1 MTHAPT
7 GAELLR
13 AVGLLADGPVG
24 WDRPVPARSP
34 GVYVIELPAPLAS
47 APVDVARIGK
57 WIERAPDLRLDGTRP
72 TSRALATRLASYWLA
87 DQVVLFIGA
96 ASGSVGGRLAALR
109 RTALGDRRPF
119 AAAHWLQALEPRAL
133 AGAHIWWAATDAP
146 EEYEDAL
153 LGAFSQS
160 AAGAATTTPEP
171 ALVLPW
177 AVLRRPTGERR
188 SHGIT
193 GALLP
198 EPAPAPVPGTTIREI
213 APEPEPAPRTSVGGV
228 RRASAPPPT
237 ARRAGAATRSTRA
250 APRSPAQAAARQTA
264 VVELSADG
272 HERLEAELHE
282 LRAVSRPAA
291 IRRVATAREHGD
303 LKENAE
309 YHAAREELGFI
320 EGRIQSL
327 EGRLRHAV
335 IVEASMTGTAQM
347 GSTVVVEIDD
357 AQETYRLVSTSE
369 SDPSA
374 GRLSTS
380 SPVGRALLG
389 RGPGDEVLVRM
400 PSGHEVRY
408 RVVEV
413 S

>member
-1 MTHAPT
+1 MTGAPT
-7 GAELLR
+7 GADLLR

-24 WDRPVPARSP
+24 WDRPLPRAGA
-34 GVYVIELPAPLAS
+34 GVYIIELPAPLPS
-47 APVDVARIGK
+47 APIDIARVGK
-57 WIERAPDLRLDGTRP
+57 WLERVPDLRLDQERP
-72 TSRALATRLASYWLA
+72 TSKALAGRLASYWLA

-96 ASGSVGGRLAALR
+96 TAGSVGARLTALR
-109 RTALGDRRPF
+109 KTPLGDRRPF
-119 AAAHWLQALEPRAL
+119 AGGLWLHTLQTKALS
-133 AGAHIWWAATDAP
+133 GAHVWWARTDAP

-153 LGAFSQS
+153 LTAFATAVGDG
-160 AAGAATTTPEP
+160 AAGTPEP
-171 ALVLPW
+171 GLVLPW

-188 SHGIT
+188 GHGIT
-193 GALLP
+193 GALIP
-198 EPAPAPVPGTTIREI
+198 EPVAPPLPPTTIRELP
-213 APEPEPAPRTSVGGV
+213 PEPGPPPRTAVGGIRPPS
-228 RRASAPPPT
+228 RRSAPARSAGGRATQRSKAPT
-237 ARRAGAATRSTRA
+237 RVTE
-250 APRSPAQAAARQTA
+250 

-282 LRAVSRPAA
+282 LRTALRPAA
-291 IRRVATAREHGD
+291 VRRVASAREHGD

-335 IVEASMTGTAQM
+335 IVEAATSGTAQM
-347 GSTVVVEIDD
+347 GSTVIVEIDD
-357 AQETYRLVSTSE
+357 ERETYRLVSTSE
-369 SDPSA
+369 SDPAA

-389 RGPGDEVLVRM
+389 RGPGDEVLVRT